1 VALSEQKVASMR
13 TRMSSNRAATQF
25 AAPDDTRSSKI
36 ASMFKATQYNK
47 QRVGNLMSMLK
58 DKNATLTETFA

>member
-1 VALSEQKVASMR
+1 MR
-13 TRMSSNRAATQF
+13 TRMSSNRAATQYQTQF

-58 DKNATLTETFA
+58 DKNATLTETFT

>member
-1 VALSEQKVASMR
+1 M
-13 TRMSSNRAATQF
+13 TQF